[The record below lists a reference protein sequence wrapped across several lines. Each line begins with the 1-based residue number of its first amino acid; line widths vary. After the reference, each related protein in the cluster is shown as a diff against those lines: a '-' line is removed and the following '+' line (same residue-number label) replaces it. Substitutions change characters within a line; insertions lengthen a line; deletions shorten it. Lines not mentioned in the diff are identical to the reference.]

1 MSVSDIVILFIMA
14 SLCIASL
21 FLFRMS
27 WKLGKLAILLGL
39 TTMAGVTGL
48 TYKTYEAADP
58 TIYRLNTSGIVT
70 QGTGIFIVSSDPTG
84 LKEITSINW
93 GQLSPG
99 ETKMIDIYLTN
110 KGNAPIAFTISTSNW
125 SPINGFESIEFI
137 YTISTSP
144 LGVGRFRK
152 VPLSIHILPSI
163 AGIVDF
169 SFDILVVG
177 TA

>member
-1 MSVSDIVILFIMA
+1 LKAYEST
-14 SLCIASL
+14 
-21 FLFRMS
+21 
-27 WKLGKLAILLGL
+27 GP
-39 TTMAGVTGL
+39 TT
-48 TYKTYEAADP
+48 
-58 TIYRLNTSGIVT
+58 YRLNTSGIVT

-99 ETKMIDIYLTN
+99 ETKVMDIYLTN
-110 KGNAPIAFTISTSNW
+110 KGNAPITFTISASNW
-125 SPINGFESIEFI
+125 SPANGYESIEFT
-137 YTISTSP
+137 YTISASP

-152 VPLSIHILPSI
+152 VPFSIHILPSI
-163 AGIVDF
+163 TGIVDF